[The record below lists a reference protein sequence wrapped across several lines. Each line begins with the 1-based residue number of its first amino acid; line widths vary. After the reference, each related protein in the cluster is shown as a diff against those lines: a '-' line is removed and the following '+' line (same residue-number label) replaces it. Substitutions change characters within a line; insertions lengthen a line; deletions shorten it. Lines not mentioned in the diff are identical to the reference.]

1 MKQQILFIQGGGEG
15 AHKADESLV
24 TYLRGAL
31 GASYEVRY
39 PTMPN
44 EKHPEYQ
51 LWQARIRKELT
62 VLAGDAI
69 LIGHSLG
76 GSFLLKYLSEE
87 EMETTIRGTFLIAV
101 PYWGGNGWRYEG
113 YERVAL
119 REDFASKLPH
129 QAPLFFYHSRDDD
142 IVPFAHLNLFVER
155 LPAAAIR
162 AVEGRGHQFA
172 HNFSEVVVDIE
183 SL

>member
-1 MKQQILFIQGGGEG
+1 MKPQILFIQGGGEG

-24 TYLRGAL
+24 AYVRGAL
-31 GASYEVRY
+31 GAAYEVRY

-44 EKHPEYQ
+44 EKIPDYQ

-62 VLAGDAI
+62 VVAGDAI
-69 LIGHSLG
+69 LIAHSLG

-87 EMETTIRGTFLIAV
+87 EAETIIRGIFLIAV

-119 REDFASKLPH
+119 REDFASRSTPIFLP
-129 QAPLFFYHSRDDD
+129 QPGRRDRS
-142 IVPFAHLNLFVER
+142 VCP
-155 LPAAAIR
+155 PKPIR
-162 AVEGRGHQFA
+162 RKATGRSYSSGRGTGTSVCSQF
-172 HNFSEVVVDIE
+172 V
-183 SL
+183 